1 MRKIN
6 EFVATCVTKKSYVTC
21 DTSEK
26 FGYSVSI
33 SNKIDHVAQIFAHTT
48 NPLQI
53 NLVKILGYLREMLIE
68 K

>member
-6 EFVATCVTKKSYVTC
+6 EFVVTCVTKKCYVC

-26 FGYSVSI
+26 FGYGVCI

-53 NLVKILGYLREMLIE
+53 NLVRILGHLREMLIE